1 MSESVPPSS
10 VPVATVCRDPRGT
23 FPDCP
28 NCGSVEGWQ
37 PEHAHFR
44 CRSCGFRDSCCD

>member
-1 MSESVPPSS
+1 MSAPS
-10 VPVATVCRDPRGT
+10 PRPAPTACRDPRGT
-23 FPDCP
+23 YPECP
-28 NCGSVEGWQ
+28 LCGSVEGWQ